1 MKALSAEQLYRPTR
15 FEKDPRQRKCDLR
28 DYMRQV
34 HPRAFQSLAFGLHL
48 KRNQNHIFVLGEPG
62 VGRIGMVRAMLQ
74 QVASERPAPDDV
86 VLVADFNQRNQ
97 TRYLYFPAGQGAAFK
112 TAVESFIAQLKT
124 QLPVIFDGV
133 AYQRRSHELEQWLNE
148 RQEEVLQPAFELA
161 KKLGVEISQGDN
173 SFMLYVLHEGE
184 RYRLSELKAKDEA
197 LYEKYEKA
205 IDEVER
211 ALNEGLSHYPQLQ
224 HEYLEAGKKL
234 NTETALAHVE
244 PLVEKLKARFGDREA
259 TLAYLDDLKKAVVAR
274 LHLFWDQN
282 ADQVTTFAPE
292 TSLDELIN
300 EQQGMAIFGVNL
312 LVDNSGLTHAP
323 VIYEDNISL
332 AKLMGYTIHAQAQ
345 NSTGDTLALA
355 MNHRAGLL
363 QEAHG
368 GFLMLPVEKVLAD
381 GEIWA
386 QLKAALMGKR
396 LSFAVPQG
404 NAVVPYHLP
413 DFPLELTLVL
423 VGEPAHFYA
432 LQQLDSEFDR
442 IFKVQ
447 VEFESELERTAE
459 FEAALAVRLAD
470 EVGRWNDLPLEVSAL
485 ERIVEYAARL
495 AEDQHRLYAN
505 KAALRDMMAEANAWA
520 RANDRSA
527 VTREVVEAAIA
538 QRAFHTGLV
547 EYYYHRAITD
557 EQILLSLQGRR
568 VGQVNGLTWISI
580 GKHAFGQPVRITAQ
594 ASAGDEGVVDIE
606 REVEMAGPIHSKG
619 VLILSGYIRGQYL
632 QQRNYGFSASVVME
646 QTYDGIEGDSASL
659 AELCALVSA
668 LSQTPVRQDL
678 AITGSVNQYGEVQP
692 VGGVN
697 EKIEG
702 FFEIC
707 KAKGLTGQQGVIIPL
722 ANQRHLML
730 NQAVRDA
737 VSAGQFHIYAV
748 GHVDD
753 ALELLS
759 GITPGVADEK
769 GAFPEKSL
777 HARVL
782 ERLRLWHEKDDEHS
796 EG

>member
-1 MKALSAEQLYRPTR
+1 MGKGRG
-15 FEKDPRQRKCDLR
+15 F
-28 DYMRQV
+28 
-34 HPRAFQSLAFGLHL
+34 LA
-48 KRNQNHIFVLGEPG
+48 
-62 VGRIGMVRAMLQ
+62 
-74 QVASERPAPDDV
+74 
-86 VLVADFNQRNQ
+86 VADASPVPVL
-97 TRYLYFPAGQGAAFK
+97 LYNFPA
-112 TAVESFIAQLKT
+112 V
-124 QLPVIFDGV
+124 
-133 AYQRRSHELEQWLNE
+133 
-148 RQEEVLQPAFELA
+148 
-161 KKLGVEISQGDN
+161 
-173 SFMLYVLHEGE
+173 
-184 RYRLSELKAKDEA
+184 
-197 LYEKYEKA
+197 
-205 IDEVER
+205 
-211 ALNEGLSHYPQLQ
+211 
-224 HEYLEAGKKL
+224 
-234 NTETALAHVE
+234 
-244 PLVEKLKARFGDREA
+244 
-259 TLAYLDDLKKAVVAR
+259 
-274 LHLFWDQN
+274 
-282 ADQVTTFAPE
+282 
-292 TSLDELIN
+292 
-300 EQQGMAIFGVNL
+300 FGVNL
-312 LVDNSGLTHAP
+312 LVDNSALAHAP
-323 VIYEDNISL
+323 VIYEDNITL
-332 AKLMGYTIHAQAQ
+332 AKLMGYTIHAQTQ
-345 NSTGDTLALA
+345 NGSGETLALA

-447 VEFESELERTAE
+447 VEFESELARTAE
-459 FEAALAVRLAD
+459 FEAALAARLAD

-485 ERIVEYAARL
+485 ERIIEYAARL
-495 AEDQHRLYAN
+495 AEDQQRLDAN

-520 RANDRSA
+520 RANGRAA

-547 EYYYHRAITD
+547 EDAYHRAIAED
-557 EQILLSLQGRR
+557 QILLALSGERI
-568 VGQVNGLTWISI
+568 GQVNGLTWISI

-632 QQRNYGFSASVVME
+632 RQRNYGFSASVVME

-659 AELCALVSA
+659 AELCALISA
-668 LSQTPVRQDL
+668 LAQAPLRQDL
-678 AITGSVNQYGEVQP
+678 AVTGSVNQYGEVQP

-702 FFEIC
+702 FFDIC
-707 KAKGLTGQQGVIIPL
+707 RAKGLSGRQGVIIPL
-722 ANQRHLML
+722 ANRRHLML
-730 NQAVRDA
+730 NRAVRDA
-737 VSAGQFHIYAV
+737 VAAGDFHIYAV
-748 GHVDD
+748 EHVDE

-759 GITPGVADEK
+759 GMPPGVADEK
-769 GAFPEKSL
+769 GAFPADSL

-782 ERLRLWHEKDDEHS
+782 QRLQQWCDKE
-796 EG
+796 EGDHAGGA